1 MPSRLG
7 VPVERRQ
14 PAAVKQAGRQG
25 GRQADRQAGKRAGRI
40 SHARNSS
47 RTIRRPAQS
56 YSLERRWM
64 GPSEPEY
71 PSLFPESG
79 SRPPQICMTEL
90 GFTGSGVGVQLRN
103 LILEYGAKS
112 DPSFF
117 FFFFFFFFGVTD
129 GEDIWTEQTIFII
142 S

>member
-14 PAAVKQAGRQG
+14 PAAVKQAGRHG
-25 GRQADRQAGKRAGRI
+25 GREAGRQAGRQEGRQDFPCKELISNDTEAGPVELSRAK
-40 SHARNSS
+40 
-47 RTIRRPAQS
+47 
-56 YSLERRWM
+56 M

-79 SRPPQICMTEL
+79 SRPPLICMTEL
-90 GFTGSGVGVQLRN
+90 GFTGSGVEVQLRN

-112 DPSFF
+112 EFF
-117 FFFFFFFFGVTD
+117 LF
-129 GEDIWTEQTIFII
+129 
-142 S
+142 